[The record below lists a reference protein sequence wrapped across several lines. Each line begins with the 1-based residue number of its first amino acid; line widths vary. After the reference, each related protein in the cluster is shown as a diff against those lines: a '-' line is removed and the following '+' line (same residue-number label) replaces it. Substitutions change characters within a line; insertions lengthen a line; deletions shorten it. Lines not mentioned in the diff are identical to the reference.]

1 MARKK
6 FQQDTKYADYDL
18 DGDGTITDQEL
29 EAARQIKE
37 EEAELRKMRAQRRM
51 ATATLIAMGA
61 FTLAMFFVPIERV
74 EALSGISDLF
84 FLSAAGIVGAYMGM
98 SAWMSRK

>member
-1 MARKK
+1 MATKK
-6 FQQDTKYADYDL
+6 FQRDTSYAEYDL

-61 FTLAMFFVPIERV
+61 FTFAMFFVPIERV